1 MIIWLPIILARS
13 LIVSRV
19 SILIDTLLSL
29 FGAYYI
35 WLYVPL
41 FGLQTVWYKLPEYIV
56 YAVAFF
62 FVSVGIT
69 SNQPFQYLKQL
80 FQQICRWGNNNYAQ
94 VAWWALLTALF
105 EETVWRIVFQT
116 MLSISMGTYASIVIV
131 ALSFSVVHRPR
142 TNGFS
147 VQFIELLLF
156 ALVLG
161 FVFCLTHDLLAVI
174 TIHFLRNFLVGIKGQ
189 AHEG

>member
-1 MIIWLPIILARS
+1 MHNACHGRLTTDHGKRCAQKREAHHC
-13 LIVSRV
+13 
-19 SILIDTLLSL
+19 
-29 FGAYYI
+29 G
-35 WLYVPL
+35 
-41 FGLQTVWYKLPEYIV
+41 
-56 YAVAFF
+56 VAF
-62 FVSVGIT
+62 
-69 SNQPFQYLKQL
+69 QH
-80 FQQICRWGNNNYAQ
+80 
-94 VAWWALLTALF
+94 
-105 EETVWRIVFQT
+105 
-116 MLSISMGTYASIVIV
+116 
-131 ALSFSVVHRPR
+131 SFSVVHRPR